1 VKKIIFFF
9 LLISFTFKVFCEESS
24 VLCTDFI
31 GKTKNVKA
39 CGVAELNFDNLL
51 KDIIKKY
58 GTGFS
63 QLRLVGWDDKASE
76 AFLAVSKNTLIEN
89 ICYVNLDK
97 ILKFNLNS
105 KKLELIWDSQQEML
119 DVLDNINTMTVLKH
133 SMVSDNS
140 ESHNCDP
147 LMFVNKVHR
156 IGKNLGNKY
165 NSLLN
170 EDNFLVVPGIGHPSV
185 FFFSPNFKKLMGSF
199 FIADKQTI
207 LKDAIVSERG
217 TLLAIVR
224 DMAQQK
230 TCVAEYDLESGE
242 PIRKKCSPAKFE
254 LTYLIFGQEPYLFIR
269 EFQKGETI
277 VSLKNWFLNLNYAYV
292 FKPKAYFP
300 IYFFPTMK
308 IQKE

>member
-1 VKKIIFFF
+1 MKKIIFFF
-9 LLISFTFKVFCEESS
+9 LLIIFTRKGFTEESS

-51 KDIIKKY
+51 KDIVKKY

-76 AFLAVSKNTLIEN
+76 AFLAVSKKTLIEN
-89 ICYVNLDK
+89 ICYVDLDK
-97 ILKFNLNS
+97 MLKFNLNS
-105 KKLELIWDSQQEML
+105 KKMELIWDSKQEIL
-119 DVLDNINTMTVLKH
+119 GVLDNINTMTVLKH
-133 SMVSDNS
+133 SMVRDNS

-156 IGKNLGNKY
+156 IGKTLGNKY

-199 FIADKQTI
+199 FIAEKQTI
-207 LKDAIVSERG
+207 LRDATVSEKG

-242 PIRKKCSPAKFE
+242 PIRKKCSPPNIE
-254 LTYLIFGQEPYLFIR
+254 LTYLISGQEPYLFIR
-269 EFQKGETI
+269 EFKKGETI
-277 VSLKNWFLNLNYAYV
+277 ISLKDWFLNENKTYV
-292 FKPKAYFP
+292 FKPKAYYP
-300 IYFFPTMK
+300 SYFFPTMK